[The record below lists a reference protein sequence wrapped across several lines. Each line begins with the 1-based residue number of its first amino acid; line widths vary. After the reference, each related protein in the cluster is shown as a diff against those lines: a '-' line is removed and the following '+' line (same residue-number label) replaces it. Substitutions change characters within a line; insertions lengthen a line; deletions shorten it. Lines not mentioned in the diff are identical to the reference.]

1 MTIKEKLDSINGFNV
16 WAFTKQNTDFEDA
29 FKAAKLFYEMPST
42 ANQNLESYFAQNY
55 SRYGISTNRH
65 RVLIIAQMYGL
76 ITKTPFFSRGSSY
89 KNEKVTEVFEELN
102 KYPIG
107 SDEFNTI
114 KTEQIMKLRVEAVID
129 NAGSRN
135 GFAVLPL
142 IFSFMVLW
150 KLKKEKNIDG
160 VSINK
165 FFTYVM
171 TSKSFDEIDE
181 VVEFLANPNAPVSKM
196 IAQMKSN
203 SRVLTLF
210 KENTKL
216 FEIGVGQKGIIKL
229 NDAAAQYFY
238 DNFISLINFNDLID
252 VTTDIGE
259 YAYFLNNVQGYN
271 INLLQSNFVVPK
283 TKIKVV
289 KKKRVTRAVKSKEN
303 DSEFDGDYVG
313 SVNEVNE
320 RNINPNI
327 AKGASSHPVT
337 VSGSTSTQQRIHKN
351 PIYGKIAIMNSNYKC
366 EHDAGHITFN
376 GSSNG
381 KPFMEAHHLV
391 PIGKAVDIWNTQHVN
406 IDCVENLVSL
416 CPNCHSAIH
425 YGDKATRKAMVTD
438 LYNKKKHAFKKIGLS
453 ISLDDLLDIYNCK

>member
-1 MTIKEKLDSINGFNV
+1 MTIKQKLASINGFNV

-29 FKAAKLFYEMPST
+29 YRAAKLFNEMPST
-42 ANQNLESYFAQNY
+42 TTVNLETYFAQNY

-76 ITKTPFFSRGSSY
+76 ITKTPFFGRGTSY
-89 KNEKVTEVFEELN
+89 KNEKVTQVFDELD

-114 KTEQIMKLRVEAVID
+114 KTEQMIKLRVEAIID
-129 NAGSRN
+129 NAGSRSS
-135 GFAVLPL
+135 FAVLPV
-142 IFSFMVLW
+142 IFSFLVLW
-150 KLKKEKNIDG
+150 KLKTEKNIDG

-165 FFTYVM
+165 FYTYAM
-171 TSKSFDEIDE
+171 TSQSFNEIDE
-181 VVEFLANPNAPVSKM
+181 VVNFLADPSAPVSPM
-196 IAQMKSN
+196 IEQMKSN

-229 NDAAAQYFY
+229 NAAAAQYFY

-271 INLLQSNFVVPK
+271 INLLQKSFIAPK

-289 KKKRVTRAVKSKEN
+289 KKKKVTKAVKAKEN

-313 SVNEVNE
+313 VVNEVNE

-327 AKGASSHPVT
+327 AIGASTNPVT
-337 VSGSTSTQQRIHKN
+337 TSGSSSTHQRVHKN
-351 PIYGKIAIMNSNYKC
+351 PIYGKIAIMKSNYKC
-366 EHDAGHITFN
+366 EHDKNHVTFS
-376 GSSNG
+376 GSTNG

-391 PIGKAVDIWNTQHVN
+391 PIGKAVDIWNSQHVN

-438 LYNKKKHAFKKIGLS
+438 LFNKKKSSFKKIGLS
-453 ISLDDLLDIYNCK
+453 ITLDDLLDIYNCK